1 MQMGRFL
8 MQMGRLSPRALEIPQ
23 SLLVESY
30 FSTANSIDV
39 ANQVTWPLSGDD
51 THKGG
56 KSDFAWLFRD

>member
-1 MQMGRFL
+1 

-39 ANQVTWPLSGDD
+39 ANQLRQVTWPLSGDD

-56 KSDFAWLFRD
+56 KSDFFQSEVF